1 VSSSSDP
8 AGSSADDEAR
18 TPKALGVDF
27 GMHLYFHVPFCGR
40 RCSYCDFAIAVR
52 RETPT
57 DAYVQAV
64 SREWEG
70 WQEHPAW
77 AAAPDVRTIYF
88 GGGTPSRLD
97 PGGIDRILQ
106 RVARDRAISPGAEV
120 TLEANPEDVTP
131 AAAAA
136 WRGAGINRVS
146 LGVQSF
152 DPSVLLWMHR
162 THSAEQVPA
171 AVETLRQAGIES
183 LSLDLIFGLPPSLER
198 DWDRDLARALA
209 LVPEHLSLY
218 GLTVEEHT
226 PLDRWLARGEVA
238 AVDEGRYAAEFLL
251 AHERLASAGY
261 EHYEVSNMA
270 RPGHRARHNSA
281 YWTRAPFIGLGPAAH
296 SGFGGF
302 RQWNLRDWTVYLRAV
317 TAGESPVA
325 AQEQLGAEAVALEE
339 IYLGLRTRDGLSE
352 ERIPPATRER
362 WEQQGWAQST
372 TGRIWLTAEGWL
384 RLDALAASV
393 SG

>member
-8 AGSSADDEAR
+8 AGSSADGEAP

-27 GMHLYFHVPFCGR
+27 RMHLYFHVPFCAR

-70 WQEHPAW
+70 WQGHPAW
-77 AAAPDVRTIYF
+77 AAAPDLRTIYF
-88 GGGTPSRLD
+88 GGGTPSRLG

-106 RVARDRAISPGAEV
+106 RVARDRPISSGAEV

-136 WRGAGINRVS
+136 WRGAGVNRIS

-152 DPSVLLWMHR
+152 DPSVLRWMHR

-171 AVETLRQAGIES
+171 AVEVLRQAGIES
-183 LSLDLIFGLPPSLER
+183 LSLDLIFGLPASLER
-198 DWDRDLARALA
+198 DWERDLARALA
-209 LVPEHLSLY
+209 LEPEHLSLY

-226 PLDRWLARGEVA
+226 PLDRWIARGEIT
-238 AVDEGRYAAEFLL
+238 AVDEGRYAAEFLT
-251 AHERLASAGY
+251 AHGRLASAGY
-261 EHYEVSNMA
+261 EHYEVSNLA

-296 SGFGGF
+296 SGFGRS
-302 RQWNLRDWTVYLRAV
+302 RQWNLRDWTAYLRAM

-325 AQEQLGAEAVALEE
+325 GQEQLGAEAVALEE
-339 IYLGLRTRDGLSE
+339 IYLGLRTRDGLSG

-362 WEQQGWAQST
+362 WERQGWAHST
-372 TGRIWLTAEGWL
+372 NGRIWLTAEGWL